1 MPPINSFLLFILI
14 VVAAVLLVG
23 SVFAKPIAGAMRRRI
38 PNFDDEADTWLLWG
52 LLGISSLGGLLLLAY
67 LLTRP

>member
-1 MPPINSFLLFILI
+1 MPPINSVLLFILI
-14 VVAAVLLVG
+14 VVAVVLVG

-38 PNFDDEADTWLLWG
+38 PNLDDEADTLLLWS
-52 LLGISSLGGLLLLAY
+52 LLGISGLGGLLLLVY